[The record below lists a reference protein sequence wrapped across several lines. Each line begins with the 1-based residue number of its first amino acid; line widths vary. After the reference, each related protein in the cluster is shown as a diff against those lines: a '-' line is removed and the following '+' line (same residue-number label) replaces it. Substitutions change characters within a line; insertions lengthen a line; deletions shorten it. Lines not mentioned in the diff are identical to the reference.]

1 MGKMAARRKAV
12 TLMVRMAGKVCRKPH
27 VSMAAMA
34 VMAVMAVTRLME
46 TQMAETVRP
55 ELMELM
61 DE

>member
-1 MGKMAARRKAV
+1 MGKMAARLKAV
-12 TLMVRMAGKVCRKPH
+12 TLMVRMAGKVCREPH
-27 VSMAAMA
+27 ASMAA
-34 VMAVMAVTRLME
+34 MAVMAVTRLME